1 MDFMESEFR
10 IKLPRFDYMSQ
21 KNTYSGSFKGFR
33 YKFYSVKKDEI
44 ETVFVVAVYKDN
56 CFEVEDA
63 AGRTKK
69 SEFSYNP
76 EGISAAEQ
84 WITEQ
89 YNVGL

>member
-1 MDFMESEFR
+1 MENEAK

-21 KNTYSGSFKGFR
+21 KNTYSGSLNGFR
-33 YKFYSVKKDEI
+33 YKFYPEKKDEI
-44 ETVFVVAVYKDN
+44 ETVFVAAVYKNN
-56 CFEVEDA
+56 CFEIEDA

-69 SEFSYNP
+69 SEFSYDP
-76 EGISAAEQ
+76 DGITAAEQ